1 MGWQQALTTLGPLDW
16 FVAGFA
22 TAVSLL
28 GMLLPRIGN
37 FIGRLVLGED
47 PLVQRWQQARAARK
61 QRIAEAKAAR
71 RARGKKADKKPDTNP

>member
-1 MGWQQALTTLGPLDW
+1 M
-16 FVAGFA
+16 AGFA

-47 PLVQRWQQARAARK
+47 PLLQRWQLARAARRERLA
-61 QRIAEAKAAR
+61 QAKAAR
-71 RARGKKADKKPDTNP
+71 RARGKKADKKPENGP